1 MHNTDEK
8 KGEDDDNGHEELV
21 LSREPKVSWSRSG
34 GQLLGG
40 KAVEVQVNEE
50 QLSHQVEQP
59 RLPVNRCSA
68 SSMRN
73 PKRHQDYFAPSMLQA
88 CAIAQSL
95 SQEASELL

>member
-50 QLSHQVEQP
+50 QLSQVEQP

-68 SSMRN
+68 APSMRN
-73 PKRHQDYFAPSMLQA
+73 LKRHQDYFTPSMRN
-88 CAIAQSL
+88 CAIPVTRGIRTTL
-95 SQEASELL
+95 R